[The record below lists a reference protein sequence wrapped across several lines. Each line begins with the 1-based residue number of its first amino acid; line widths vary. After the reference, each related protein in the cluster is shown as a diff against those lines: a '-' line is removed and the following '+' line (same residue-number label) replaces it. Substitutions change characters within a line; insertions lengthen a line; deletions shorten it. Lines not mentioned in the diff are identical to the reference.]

1 MSAVQK
7 DGMVSER
14 EAMDLLGEVVV
25 VKSESELG
33 IFEGAIVDLYARKMR
48 EIGMEVDVF
57 EKVTDRPNIVGR
69 LRGTGGGKSIMFNS
83 HIMVP
88 SSRYEDWKT
97 DPYVPTL
104 IDGKIYGMGVSDTKA
119 GIVAMLFAAR
129 DRARRRPKGDMI
141 IALGAGGEG
150 GGFIGTKAIVERG
163 VRADT
168 VVVCEPTELNIVY
181 VQYGAIWFEFTI
193 KGKAGLTG
201 AGVNAVHKG
210 LPLAQA
216 IVDFNKTINART
228 HPLLPPSR
236 VSVNYFQGGGGQT
249 YNVPDRCVLRADRR
263 IIPGETLESA
273 KAEMEGLLKDVRA
286 RDPELDLSTEILLE
300 LPAIEVDKNAL
311 IVREATAAITEVRGS
326 APELRG
332 IRGFTEMAQIVPSGM
347 EAIVCG
353 PASTAVIHAPNEYVT
368 VSDFMDSIRVYTNL
382 TRRITDMA
390 K

>member
-1 MSAVQK
+1 MSAVEK
-7 DGMVSER
+7 AGAVSQQ
-14 EAMDLLGEVVV
+14 EAMDLLREVVAI
-25 VKSESELG
+25 KSESELG
-33 IFEGAIVDLYARKMR
+33 IFEGAIVELYAKKMR
-48 EIGMEVDVF
+48 EIGMDVEVF
-57 EKVTDRPNIVGR
+57 EKVKDRPNVVGR

-83 HIMVP
+83 HTMVP
-88 SSRYEDWKT
+88 SSRYEDWET
-97 DPYVPTL
+97 DPYIPTM

-129 DRARRRPKGDMI
+129 ELARRRPKGDLI

-163 VRADT
+163 IRADA

-181 VQYGAIWFEFTI
+181 VQYGAIWFEFTV

-201 AGVNAVHKG
+201 AGINAIHKS

-236 VSVNYFQGGGGQT
+236 VSVNVFKAGGPT
-249 YNVPDRCVLRADRR
+249 YNVPDRAILQADRR
-263 IIPGETLESA
+263 IIPGETPESA
-273 KAEMEGLLKDVRA
+273 KAEIDDLLKDLRV
-286 RDPELDLSTEILLE
+286 RDPELEVSTEILLE

-311 IVREATAAITEVRGS
+311 VVGEATAAIAEVRGA
-326 APELRG
+326 APKLRG
-332 IRGFTEMAQIVPSGM
+332 IRGFTEMAHIVPAGM

-353 PASTAVIHAPNEYVT
+353 PASTAVIHAPNEYVAVT
-368 VSDFMDSIRVYTNL
+368 DFLDSIRVYTNL
-382 TRRITDMA
+382 ARRITEMR

>member
-1 MSAVQK
+1 MSAA
-7 DGMVSER
+7 GTAGAVSER
-14 EAMDLLGEVVV
+14 EAMDLLGEVVA

-33 IFEGAIVDLYARKMR
+33 IFEGAIVELYANKMR

-57 EKVTDRPNIVGR
+57 EVATDRPNIVGR

-83 HIMVP
+83 HTMVP

-97 DPYVPTL
+97 DPYVPTV

-129 DRARRRPKGDMI
+129 DIARKRPKGDMI

-163 VRADT
+163 VRADA

-181 VQYGAIWFEFTI
+181 VQYGAIWFEFTV

-201 AGVNAVHKG
+201 AGINAIHKS

-216 IVDFNKTINART
+216 IVDFNKTINPRT

-236 VSVNYFQGGGGQT
+236 VSVNVFKAGGQT
-249 YNVPDRCVLRADRR
+249 YNVPDRAMVQADRR
-263 IIPGETLESA
+263 IIPGETPEGA
-273 KAEMEGLLKDVRA
+273 KAEMDGLVKDLRA
-286 RDPELDLSTEILLE
+286 RDPELEVSTEILLE
-300 LPAIEVDKNAL
+300 LPAVEVDKNAL
-311 IVREATAAITEVRGS
+311 IVREATAAIAEVRGA

-332 IRGFTEMAQIVPSGM
+332 IRGFTEMAHIVPAGM

-368 VSDFMDSIRVYTNL
+368 VTDFMDSMRVYADL
-382 TRRITDMA
+382 TRRLTEMSN
-390 K
+390 